1 MKISNSES
9 TRKKIINATLTLFV
23 KKGYHGTS
31 ISNIA
36 NATKI
41 TKGAIYFHFTSKY
54 ELLKGILE
62 EYERAFL
69 DQMIKEVRSSEGK
82 AIDKIKTYLRFSIN
96 FAAKNQD
103 LVMCHANLATEL
115 CSSNKKYEKEIKK
128 IYEKYY
134 KFIADLLE
142 EGKEDGSLR
151 KDINPGILAINL
163 IGGNEGNLVQW
174 SFNKNNMSKPE
185 RFSRS
190 YMKFFLNGICKHK

>member
-1 MKISNSES
+1 MKNSNSGS
-9 TRKKIINATLTLFV
+9 TKKKIINTALTLFV

-36 NATKI
+36 SATKI

-54 ELLKGILE
+54 GILKGILE
-62 EYERAFL
+62 EYDRTFL
-69 DQMIKEVRSSEGK
+69 DSMIKEVRSSEGK
-82 AIDKIKTYLRFSIN
+82 AIDRIKTYLRFSIN

-103 LVMCHANLATEL
+103 LIISHANLATEL

-134 KFIADLLE
+134 KFLADLLE
-142 EGKEDGSLR
+142 EGKGDGSLR
-151 KDINPGILAINL
+151 EDINPGTLAINL

-174 SFNKNNMSKPE
+174 SFNKNKCKAE
-185 RFSRS
+185 GFSRS
-190 YMKFFLNGICKHK
+190 FMKFFLNGICKHK